1 MARGTGR
8 ARQLFNVGQ
17 WQAAD
22 GRRQAADRK
31 QSRVGGSVW
40 GDRGGGEGA
49 AWTAMIDLAQAGAS
63 WTVGGRAGAG
73 RGLIGRD
80 REGTTLSGGED
91 TSTAW
96 SRRRSVAG
104 GQGGDEIGAG
114 LGQDWDTGG
123 RGARVGRVGQW
134 WAWRRLMSCLHE
146 QVPVAERAGHAVP
159 QVRRLAVGQQA
170 WLARRLGPM
179 RPDNSR
185 QSVCLPACL
194 HACLP
199 ACLLAWV
206 PGEPF

>member
-8 ARQLFNVGQ
+8 AWQLFNVGQ
-17 WQAAD
+17 WQAAG
-22 GRRQAADRK
+22 GRPQTVACRWLGLERPG
-31 QSRVGGSVW
+31 R
-40 GDRGGGEGA
+40 GEGA

-123 RGARVGRVGQW
+123 TRGTTGTSGVLGDVLCLACTSRCRWRRGLGTRFPRSDAWLLASTHGTRGDWAQCGQITAARGA
-134 WAWRRLMSCLHE
+134 CL
-146 QVPVAERAGHAVP
+146 
-159 QVRRLAVGQQA
+159 LAL
-170 WLARRLGPM
+170 LA
-179 RPDNSR
+179 
-185 QSVCLPACL
+185 CW
-194 HACLP
+194 P
-199 ACLLAWV
+199 ACLLACL
-206 PGEPF
+206 PGLPF

>member
-1 MARGTGR
+1 
-8 ARQLFNVGQ
+8 
-17 WQAAD
+17 
-22 GRRQAADRK
+22 
-31 QSRVGGSVW
+31 
-40 GDRGGGEGA
+40 
-49 AWTAMIDLAQAGAS
+49 
-63 WTVGGRAGAG
+63 VGGRAAAG
-73 RGLIGRD
+73 RGVIGRD

-159 QVRRLAVGQQA
+159 QVRRLAVGQHA
-170 WLARRLGPM
+170 WHARRLGPM

-185 QSVCLPACL
+185 QRSVSACPACL
-194 HACLP
+194 LACLP
-199 ACLLAWV
+199 ACLLARPALLAPV
-206 PGEPF
+206 REDEGGVGCPLSPLTPPSLSCPSPPSPSTTPGLFGVCLGHHLRRRRRRWR